1 MLQNISIIL
10 PTSICLSKRKIEE
23 KTITTCKIYKC
34 MFRFYYHLT
43 VASTI
48 FTTASISSNTIYF
61 HSRTYILRDEEHS
74 AIPLYYTLSPSQNR
88 AFQYISI
95 LLTSMEP
102 LTIEQNESNIHDIE
116 EDIVSFLFSIF
127 NWIHIL
133 QNFTLILMQISILI
147 LNHFLK
153 LF

>member
-1 MLQNISIIL
+1 M
-10 PTSICLSKRKIEE
+10 
-23 KTITTCKIYKC
+23 TTCKIYKC
-34 MFRFYYHLT
+34 MFHSYYHLT

-48 FTTASISSNTIYF
+48 FNTASISSNTIYF
-61 HSRTYILRDEEHS
+61 HSRTCILRDEEHS
-74 AIPLYYTLSPSQNR
+74 AIPLYYILSPSQNR
-88 AFQYISI
+88 AFQYIKS

-102 LTIEQNESNIHDIE
+102 LTIEQSESNIQGIE
-116 EDIVSFLFSIF
+116 EGIVSSLFSIF

-133 QNFTLILMQISILI
+133 QNFKLILIQISILI